1 LRNNYR
7 VVFGIICAMRHNT
20 KKRRFRVLAAI
31 WIARAGG
38 RDTLSGIFR
47 FVETHPDWQIVL
59 VQSDAEF
66 TPELVRTAKDRGFD
80 GIIATIPGSEETL
93 AALVETPLPVVIK
106 NVRSPAFAARRGP
119 TAFIY
124 NDNDEIGRLA
134 AATLLKNGRYA
145 SFAYVPE
152 FDTDWCRDRGKGF
165 AARLAESGE
174 DCLVFRS
181 ESSPAAPGKNAEE
194 LAAFL
199 AALPKPAAVYA
210 ATDQCATN
218 VLAAAEAANVSVP
231 GQMALL
237 GTDNDEFLVRHS
249 STPISSIKMGHVKM
263 GYLAAKE
270 LAKLMRGRRTTTKPV
285 QIYIPP
291 ISVVARASTRPVQ
304 PATALVARAK
314 AYIAEHAHERIDVMD
329 VVGHLGVS
337 RSLIEKRFRQLEGK
351 SIRQAMEERRLA
363 EAKRLLEKTALP
375 IKEVAAR
382 CGFSGQNRLSHVFK
396 ARFGLAPEHWRT
408 RQTADHRQCA
418 M

>member
-1 LRNNYR
+1 
-7 VVFGIICAMRHNT
+7 MRHNT
-20 KKRRFRVLAAI
+20 TKRRFRVLAAVE
-31 WIARAGG
+31 IARVSG

-59 VQSDAEF
+59 VQSAAEF
-66 TPELVRTAKDRGFD
+66 TPELVRTAKDKGID

-93 AALVETPLPVVIK
+93 AALVETPLPVIVK
-106 NVRSPAFAARRGP
+106 NARSPAFAARRGP

-124 NDNDEIGRLA
+124 NDNDAIGRLA

-174 DCLVFRS
+174 ECRIFNS
-181 ESSPAAPGKNAEE
+181 ESSPAAPCEDADG

-199 AALPKPAAVYA
+199 AASPKPAAVYA
-210 ATDQCATN
+210 ATDLCATK
-218 VLAAAEAANVSVP
+218 VLAAAEATKVSVP

-263 GYLAAKE
+263 GYLAVKE
-270 LAKLMRGRRTTTKPV
+270 LAKLMRGRRASARPV

-291 ISVVARASTRPVQ
+291 ISVVERASTKPVP

-314 AYIAEHAHERIDVMD
+314 AYIVDHAHERIDVMD

-396 ARFGLAPEHWRT
+396 TRFGLAPEHWRMRAGQPMPACRSRT
-408 RQTADHRQCA
+408 
-418 M
+418 

>member
-1 LRNNYR
+1 
-7 VVFGIICAMRHNT
+7 MRHNT
-20 KKRRFRVLAAI
+20 RKRRFRVLAAV

-38 RDTLSGIFR
+38 RDTLNGIFR
-47 FVETHPDWQIVL
+47 FIEVNPDWQIVL

-66 TPELVRTAKDRGFD
+66 TPELVRTAKDKGFD
-80 GIIATIPGSEETL
+80 GIIATIPGSEATT
-93 AALVETPLPVVIK
+93 AALVETPLPVIVK
-106 NVRSPAFAARRGP
+106 NVRIPAFAARRGP
-119 TAFIY
+119 AAFIY
-124 NDNDEIGRLA
+124 NDNDAIGRLA

-174 DCLVFRS
+174 KCRVFRS
-181 ESSPAAPGKNAEE
+181 ESSPAAPGKDAEG
-194 LAAFL
+194 LSAFL

-218 VLAAAEAANVSVP
+218 VLAAAEVANVSVP

-249 STPISSIKMGHVKM
+249 STPISSIKMDHVKM

-270 LAKLMRGRRTTTKPV
+270 LAKLMRGHRATTKPV

-291 ISVVARASTRPVQ
+291 ISVIARASTRPVQ

-337 RSLIEKRFRQLEGK
+337 RSLIEKRFRQFEGK

-363 EAKRLLEKTALP
+363 EAKRLLEKTALQ
-375 IKEVAAR
+375 IKEIAAR

-396 ARFGLAPEHWRT
+396 ARFGLAPEHWRMRAGQPMPACRSRT
-408 RQTADHRQCA
+408 
-418 M
+418 

>member
-1 LRNNYR
+1 
-7 VVFGIICAMRHNT
+7 MRHNT
-20 KKRRFRVLAAI
+20 TKRRFRVLAAVE
-31 WIARAGG
+31 IARVSG

-59 VQSDAEF
+59 VQSAAEF
-66 TPELVRTAKDRGFD
+66 TPELVRTAKDKGID

-93 AALVETPLPVVIK
+93 AALVETPLPVIVK
-106 NVRSPAFAARRGP
+106 NARSPAFAARRGP

-124 NDNDEIGRLA
+124 NDNDAIGRLA

-174 DCLVFRS
+174 ECRIFNS
-181 ESSPAAPGKNAEE
+181 ESSPAAPCEDADG

-210 ATDQCATN
+210 ATDQCATK
-218 VLAAAEAANVSVP
+218 VLAAAEATKVSVP

-270 LAKLMRGRRTTTKPV
+270 LARFMRGRHAAAKRV
-285 QIYIPP
+285 QIYVPP
-291 ISVVARASTRPVQ
+291 ISVVERTSTRPIP
-304 PATALVARAK
+304 PATMLVARAK
-314 AYIAEHAHERIDVMD
+314 AYIADHAHERIDVMD

-351 SIRQAMEERRLA
+351 SIHQAMEERRLA
-363 EAKRLLEKTALP
+363 ETKRLLEKTALP
-375 IKEVAAR
+375 IKEIAAR

-396 ARFGLAPEHWRT
+396 TRFGLAPEHWRMRAGQPMPACRSRT
-408 RQTADHRQCA
+408 
-418 M
+418 

>member
-1 LRNNYR
+1 
-7 VVFGIICAMRHNT
+7 MRHST
-20 KKRRFRVLAAI
+20 IKRRFRVLAAI
-31 WIARAGG
+31 WIARTGG

-47 FVETHPDWQIVL
+47 FVETHPDWQVVL

-66 TPELVRTAKDRGFD
+66 TPELVRTAKDKGFD

-93 AALVETPLPVVIK
+93 AALVETPLPVVVK

-124 NDNDEIGRLA
+124 NDNDAIGRLA
-134 AATLLKNGRYA
+134 ATTFLKNGRYA

-152 FDTDWCRDRGKGF
+152 FDTNWCRDRGKGF
-165 AARLAESGE
+165 VTRLAESGE
-174 DCLVFRS
+174 RCRIFRS
-181 ESSPAAPGKNAEE
+181 ESSPAAPCEDADG

-210 ATDQCATN
+210 ATDQCATK
-218 VLAAAEAANVSVP
+218 VLAAAEAAKVSVP

-237 GTDNDEFLVRHS
+237 GTDNDELLVRHS
-249 STPISSIKMGHVKM
+249 STPISSIKMGHVRV

-270 LAKLMRGRRTTTKPV
+270 LAKFMHGRRSPAKPV

-291 ISVVARASTRPVQ
+291 VSVVERASTRPVP
-304 PATALVARAK
+304 PAAALVARAK
-314 AYIAEHAHERIDVMD
+314 AYIADHAHERIDVMD

-351 SIRQAMEERRLA
+351 SIHQAMEEKRLA
-363 EAKRLLEKTALP
+363 EAKRLVEKTALP
-375 IKEVAAR
+375 IKEIAAR

-396 ARFGLAPEHWRT
+396 DRFGLAPEHWRMRAGQPIPACRSRT
-408 RQTADHRQCA
+408 
-418 M
+418 

>member
-1 LRNNYR
+1 
-7 VVFGIICAMRHNT
+7 MRHNIVT
-20 KKRRFRVLAAI
+20 KRFRVLAAV

-38 RDTLSGIFR
+38 RDTLNGIFR
-47 FVETHPDWQIVL
+47 FIEVNPDWQIVL

-93 AALVETPLPVVIK
+93 AALVETPLPVVVK
-106 NVRSPAFAARRGP
+106 NVRSPAFASRRGP

-124 NDNDEIGRLA
+124 NDNDAIGRLA

-152 FDTDWCRDRGKGF
+152 FDTDWCRDRGRGF
-165 AARLAESGE
+165 EARLTEGGE
-174 DCLVFRS
+174 ECHLFTS
-181 ESSPAAPGKNAEE
+181 TSSPAAPGSDIDG

-199 AALPKPAAVYA
+199 AALPKPVAVYA

-218 VLAAAEAANVSVP
+218 VLAAAEAAKVSIP

-249 STPISSIKMGHVKM
+249 STPISSIKLGHVKM
-263 GYLAAKE
+263 GYMAAKT
-270 LAKLMRGRRTTTKPV
+270 LATFMRRRRAQTRQV
-285 QIYIPP
+285 QIHIPP
-291 ISVVARASTRPVQ
+291 VSVVERASTKPIP

-314 AYIAEHAHERIDVMD
+314 AYIADHACERIDVMD
-329 VVGHLGVS
+329 VVGHIGVS
-337 RSLIEKRFRQLEGK
+337 RSLIEKRFRQMEGT
-351 SIRQAMEERRLA
+351 SLRRAIEERRLA
-363 EAKRLLEKTALP
+363 EARRLLEKTALP
-375 IKEVAAR
+375 IKEIASR

-396 ARFGLAPEHWRT
+396 TRFGLAPEHWRMRAGQPMPACRSRT
-408 RQTADHRQCA
+408 
-418 M
+418 

>member
-1 LRNNYR
+1 MKRTVR
-7 VVFGIICAMRHNT
+7 
-20 KKRRFRVLAAI
+20 KKRFRVLAAVE
-31 WIARAGG
+31 IARASG

-47 FVETHPDWQIVL
+47 FIESNPDWQIDL
-59 VQSDAEF
+59 VQSAAEF

-80 GIIATIPGSEETL
+80 GIIATIPYPEATT
-93 AALVETPLPVVIK
+93 AALVETPLPVIVK
-106 NVRSPAFAARRGP
+106 NARSPAFAARRGP
-119 TAFIY
+119 AAFIY
-124 NDNDEIGRLA
+124 NDNDAIGRLA

-174 DCLVFRS
+174 KCRVFRS
-181 ESSPAAPGKNAEE
+181 ESSPAAPGKDAEG
-194 LAAFL
+194 LSAFL

-218 VLAAAEAANVSVP
+218 VLAAAEVANVSVP

-249 STPISSIKMGHVKM
+249 STPISSIKMDHVKM

-270 LAKLMRGRRTTTKPV
+270 LAKLMRGHRATTKPV

-291 ISVVARASTRPVQ
+291 ISVIARASTRPVQ

-337 RSLIEKRFRQLEGK
+337 RSLIEKRFRQFEGK

-396 ARFGLAPEHWRT
+396 TRFGLAPEHWRT
-408 RQTADHRQCA
+408 RQTTDHRQCA

>member
-1 LRNNYR
+1 
-7 VVFGIICAMRHNT
+7 MRHNT
-20 KKRRFRVLAAI
+20 RKRRFRVLAAV

-38 RDTLSGIFR
+38 RDTLNGIFR
-47 FVETHPDWQIVL
+47 FIEVNPDWQIVL

-93 AALVETPLPVVIK
+93 AALVETPLPVVVK

-124 NDNDEIGRLA
+124 NDNDAIGRLA
-134 AATLLKNGRYA
+134 AATLLKGGRYA

-152 FDTDWCRDRGKGF
+152 FDTDWCRDRGRGF
-165 AARLAESGE
+165 EARLAEGGE
-174 DCLVFRS
+174 ECHLFTS
-181 ESSPAAPGKNAEE
+181 TSSPAAPGSDIDG

-199 AALPKPAAVYA
+199 AALPKPVAVYA

-218 VLAAAEAANVSVP
+218 VLAAAEAAKVSIP

-249 STPISSIKMGHVKM
+249 STPISSIKLGHVKM
-263 GYLAAKE
+263 GYMAAKT
-270 LAKLMRGRRTTTKPV
+270 LATFMRRRRAQTRQV
-285 QIYIPP
+285 QIHIPP
-291 ISVVARASTRPVQ
+291 VSVVERASTKPIP

-314 AYIAEHAHERIDVMD
+314 AYIADHACERIDVMD
-329 VVGHLGVS
+329 VVWHIGVS

-351 SIRQAMEERRLA
+351 SIHQAMEERRLA
-363 EAKRLLEKTALP
+363 EARRLVEKTALP
-375 IKEVAAR
+375 IKEIAAR

-396 ARFGLAPEHWRT
+396 ARFGLAPEHWRMRAGQPMPACRSRT
-408 RQTADHRQCA
+408 
-418 M
+418 

>member
-1 LRNNYR
+1 
-7 VVFGIICAMRHNT
+7 MRHNIVT
-20 KKRRFRVLAAI
+20 KRFRVLAAV

-38 RDTLSGIFR
+38 RDTLNGIFR
-47 FVETHPDWQIVL
+47 FIEVNPDWQIVL

-93 AALVETPLPVVIK
+93 AALVETPLPVVVK

-124 NDNDEIGRLA
+124 NDNDAIGRLA
-134 AATLLKNGRYA
+134 AATLLKSGRYA

-152 FDTDWCRDRGKGF
+152 FDTDWCRDRGRGF
-165 AARLAESGE
+165 EARLAESGE
-174 DCLVFRS
+174 DCRIFTS
-181 ESSPAAPGKNAEE
+181 TSSPAAPGSDIDG

-218 VLAAAEAANVSVP
+218 VLAAAEAAKISVP

-263 GYLAAKE
+263 GYLAAKT
-270 LAKLMRGRRTTTKPV
+270 LATFMRRRRAQTRQV
-285 QIYIPP
+285 QIHIPP
-291 ISVVARASTRPVQ
+291 VSVVERASTKPIP

-314 AYIAEHAHERIDVMD
+314 AYIADHACERIDVMD
-329 VVGHLGVS
+329 VVGHIGVS
-337 RSLIEKRFRQLEGK
+337 RSLIEKRFRQMEGT
-351 SIRQAMEERRLA
+351 SLRRAIEERRLV
-363 EAKRLLEKTALP
+363 EARRLLEKTALP
-375 IKEVAAR
+375 IKEIASR

-396 ARFGLAPEHWRT
+396 TRFGLAPEHWRMRAGQPMPACRSRT
-408 RQTADHRQCA
+408 
-418 M
+418 

>member
-1 LRNNYR
+1 
-7 VVFGIICAMRHNT
+7 MRHNT
-20 KKRRFRVLAAI
+20 TKRRFRVLAAVE
-31 WIARAGG
+31 IARVSG

-59 VQSDAEF
+59 VQSAAEF
-66 TPELVRTAKDRGFD
+66 TPELVRTAKDKGID

-93 AALVETPLPVVIK
+93 AALVETPLPVIVK
-106 NVRSPAFAARRGP
+106 NARSPAFAARRGP

-124 NDNDEIGRLA
+124 NDNDAIGRLA
-134 AATLLKNGRYA
+134 AATLLKNGRSA

-152 FDTDWCRDRGKGF
+152 FDADWCRDRGKGF

-174 DCLVFRS
+174 ECRIFNS
-181 ESSPAAPGKNAEE
+181 ESSPAAPCEDADG

-210 ATDQCATN
+210 ATDLCATK
-218 VLAAAEAANVSVP
+218 VLAAAEAAKVSVP

-270 LAKLMRGRRTTTKPV
+270 LARFMRGRRAAARPV

-291 ISVVARASTRPVQ
+291 ISVVERASTKPVP

-314 AYIAEHAHERIDVMD
+314 AYIADHACERIDVMD
-329 VVGHLGVS
+329 VVGHIGVS
-337 RSLIEKRFRQLEGK
+337 RSLIEKRFRQMEGTTLRLA
-351 SIRQAMEERRLA
+351 IEERRLA
-363 EAKRLLEKTALP
+363 EARRLLEKTTLP
-375 IKEVAAR
+375 IKEIASR

-396 ARFGLAPEHWRT
+396 TRFGLAPEHWRMRAGQPMPACRSRT
-408 RQTADHRQCA
+408 
-418 M
+418 

>member
-1 LRNNYR
+1 
-7 VVFGIICAMRHNT
+7 M
-20 KKRRFRVLAAI
+20 LAAI

-47 FVETHPDWQIVL
+47 FIEVNPDWQIVL

-93 AALVETPLPVVIK
+93 AALVETPLPVVVK
-106 NVRSPAFAARRGP
+106 NVRSPAFTARRGP

-124 NDNDEIGRLA
+124 NDNDAIGRLA
-134 AATLLKNGRYA
+134 AAPLLKNGRYA

-174 DCLVFRS
+174 ECRIFNS
-181 ESSPAAPGKNAEE
+181 ETSPAAPCEDADG

-218 VLAAAEAANVSVP
+218 VLAAAEAAKVSIP

-249 STPISSIKMGHVKM
+249 STPISSIKLGHVKM
-263 GYLAAKE
+263 GYMAAKT
-270 LAKLMRGRRTTTKPV
+270 LATFMRGRRSPAKPV

-291 ISVVARASTRPVQ
+291 VSVVERASTRPVP
-304 PATALVARAK
+304 PATVLVARAK
-314 AYIAEHAHERIDVMD
+314 TYIADHAHERIDVMD

-351 SIRQAMEERRLA
+351 SIHQVMEEKRLA
-363 EAKRLLEKTALP
+363 EARRLVEKTALP
-375 IKEVAAR
+375 IKEIAAR

-396 ARFGLAPEHWRT
+396 ARFGLAPGHWRT
-408 RQTADHRQCA
+408 RTNG
-418 M
+418 

>member
-1 LRNNYR
+1 
-7 VVFGIICAMRHNT
+7 M
-20 KKRRFRVLAAI
+20 LAAI

-47 FVETHPDWQIVL
+47 FIEVNPDWQIVL

-93 AALVETPLPVVIK
+93 AALVETPLPVVVK
-106 NVRSPAFAARRGP
+106 NVRSPAFTARRGP

-124 NDNDEIGRLA
+124 NDNDAIGRLA
-134 AATLLKNGRYA
+134 AAPLLKNGRYA

-174 DCLVFRS
+174 ECRIFNS
-181 ESSPAAPGKNAEE
+181 ETSPAAPCEDADG

-218 VLAAAEAANVSVP
+218 VLAAAEAAKVSIP

-249 STPISSIKMGHVKM
+249 STPISSIKLGHVKM
-263 GYLAAKE
+263 GYMAAKT
-270 LAKLMRGRRTTTKPV
+270 LATFMRGRRSPAKPV

-291 ISVVARASTRPVQ
+291 VSVVERASTRPVP
-304 PATALVARAK
+304 PATVLVARAK
-314 AYIAEHAHERIDVMD
+314 TYIADHAHERIDVMD

-351 SIRQAMEERRLA
+351 SIHQVMEEKRLA
-363 EAKRLLEKTALP
+363 EARRLVEKTALP
-375 IKEVAAR
+375 IKEIAAR
-382 CGFSGQNRLSHVFK
+382 CGFSGKNRLSNVFK
-396 ARFGLAPEHWRT
+396 ARFGLAPGHWRT
-408 RQTADHRQCA
+408 RTNG
-418 M
+418 

>member
-1 LRNNYR
+1 
-7 VVFGIICAMRHNT
+7 MRHNT
-20 KKRRFRVLAAI
+20 TKRRFRVLAAVE
-31 WIARAGG
+31 IARVSG

-59 VQSDAEF
+59 VQSAAEF
-66 TPELVRTAKDRGFD
+66 TPELVRTAKDKGID

-93 AALVETPLPVVIK
+93 AALVETPLPVIVK
-106 NVRSPAFAARRGP
+106 NARSPAFAARRGP

-124 NDNDEIGRLA
+124 NDNDAIGRLA

-152 FDTDWCRDRGKGF
+152 FDADWCRDRGKGF

-174 DCLVFRS
+174 ECRIFNS
-181 ESSPAAPGKNAEE
+181 ESSPAAPCEDADG

-210 ATDQCATN
+210 ATDLCATK
-218 VLAAAEAANVSVP
+218 VLAAAEAAKVSVP

-270 LAKLMRGRRTTTKPV
+270 LARFMRGRRAAARPV

-291 ISVVARASTRPVQ
+291 ISVVERASTKPVP

-314 AYIAEHAHERIDVMD
+314 AYIADHACERIDVMD
-329 VVGHLGVS
+329 VVGHIGVS
-337 RSLIEKRFRQLEGK
+337 RSLIEKRFRQMEGTTLRLA
-351 SIRQAMEERRLA
+351 IEERRLA
-363 EAKRLLEKTALP
+363 EARRLLEKTTLP
-375 IKEVAAR
+375 IKEIASR

-396 ARFGLAPEHWRT
+396 TRFGLAPEHWRMRAGQPMPACRSRT
-408 RQTADHRQCA
+408 
-418 M
+418 